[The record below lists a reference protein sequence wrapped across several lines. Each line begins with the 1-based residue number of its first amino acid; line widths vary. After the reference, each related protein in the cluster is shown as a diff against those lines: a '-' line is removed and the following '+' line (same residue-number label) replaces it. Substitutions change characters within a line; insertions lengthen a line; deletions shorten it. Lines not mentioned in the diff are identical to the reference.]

1 MAILGKWGLEMVR
14 DQLER
19 RLSELK
25 NEFEEG
31 QKMLSELD
39 SRRENLRQ
47 TMLRI
52 SGAIQVLEELLNSQ
66 KAEPQTSDL
75 EAAKP
80 TVEG

>member
-1 MAILGKWGLEMVR
+1 MR
-14 DQLER
+14 YQLEK
-19 RLSELK
+19 RLLELK

-66 KAEPQTSDL
+66 EAESQTSGL

-80 TVEG
+80 PVES

>member
-1 MAILGKWGLEMVR
+1 MR
-14 DQLER
+14 DQLEN
-19 RLSELK
+19 RLSDLRK
-25 NEFEEG
+25 EFEEG

-52 SGAIQVLEELLNSQ
+52 SGAIQVLEELLNNQ
-66 KAEPQTSDL
+66 EAEPQTSGL

-80 TVEG
+80 PVEG